1 MIAEKKKEILI
12 TNPSVYFTLPLE
24 EDPKFI
30 VKGKV
35 PYDQIGT
42 FSVEKLEKQ
51 SFFGITM
58 MVTALQA
65 TNLYVQMHLSE
76 GRLPLRPHFVI

>member
-1 MIAEKKKEILI
+1 MTGRQIGNQPYKWPLFCKAYDITETPIIHLIAEKKKEILI
-12 TNPSVYFTLPLE
+12 TNHSVYFTLPLE

-51 SFFGITM
+51 
-58 MVTALQA
+58 
-65 TNLYVQMHLSE
+65 
-76 GRLPLRPHFVI
+76 